1 MVTAVGAGGIL
12 ANFTDGQSVLN
23 IYPSAGTI
31 PMHPYG
37 SGGERPRA
45 ALTAGKSSWGI
56 SIGPYNKRAT
66 KTGRRTTM
74 PIEDLRQSEMMS
86 HLLDAL
92 DKGEDIGHY
101 GRLTFA
107 MVAHHFLDKEELV
120 EWLSKDGDTDESE
133 ARALVQQVEER
144 GYNPPKRER
153 ILEWQNQQDFPI
165 CPNPDDPDAC
175 NVYRELDLPDE
186 IFENIQDY
194 REDKAS

>member
-1 MVTAVGAGGIL
+1 MSQSRDTRNTTLDA
-12 ANFTDGQSVLN
+12 TDD
-23 IYPSAGTI
+23 
-31 PMHPYG
+31 
-37 SGGERPRA
+37 
-45 ALTAGKSSWGI
+45 
-56 SIGPYNKRAT
+56 
-66 KTGRRTTM
+66 GRSD
-74 PIEDLRQSEMMS
+74 DLRESPMMA

-92 DKGEDIGHY
+92 EAGTDIGHY

-120 EWLSKDGDTDESE
+120 EWLAKDSDTDENK

-153 ILEWQNQQDFPI
+153 ILEWQGQQDFPI

-175 NVYRELDLPDE
+175 NVYKELDLPDE

-194 REDKAS
+194 REDKVS